1 MINIIEQFEKET
13 GYKLEIRNGKPYYIG
28 DLDLRDITISFIP
41 NDLTVDGKL
50 ILKGDSAK
58 LMPENLTVLDSLSI
72 YRANIKSLPNNLVV
86 RHGLD
91 LTDSTVEN
99 MPNNTIIGGWLNLRD
114 TEITDLPDNLTIGGN
129 LYLRNTIIT
138 SLPNNLTVGGGI
150 DLHNCPIKTLPQNLT
165 VHGFLDLEDSNITS
179 LPDNLTIRGFLNLA
193 YTDIIKLPNNL
204 TVGGYLNLEGTKIEE
219 VPNDSFICGSIYY
232 NDNREFHPA
241 LPIEKN
247 TKLEKIQEEPIFWKS
262 NGVKYIKIDGILS
275 IIDSHHGNVY
285 RTHQVGYDKELYI
298 VTDGENNWAHG
309 ETLKEAKLDLIYKIS
324 DRDTSAYKNMSLNDI
339 LTFEDAIVAYRV
351 ITGACSAGT
360 RYFIEHRL
368 PEPRKKTYTIGEII
382 KLTDNEYGNDKFK
395 KFFEKMVINEINK
408 IDNENPKN

>member
-1 MINIIEQFEKET
+1 MNNIIEQFEKET

-129 LYLRNTIIT
+129 LYLLNTKIT

-193 YTDIIKLPNNL
+193 YTDIIKIPNNL

-219 VPNDSFICGSIYY
+219 VPNDSFIYGCVYY
-232 NDNREFHPA
+232 NNNRIFYPA
-241 LPIEKN
+241 LPIEDYDKRQKFRN
-247 TKLEKIQEEPIFWKS
+247 EPIFWES
-262 NGVKYIKIDGILS
+262 NGVRYIKVDYILS

-324 DRDTSAYKNMSLNDI
+324 DRDTSAYKNMSLDDV
-339 LTFEDAIVAYRV
+339 LTFEEAIIAYRT

-360 RYFIEHRL
+360 RDFIEHRL

-382 KLTDNEYGNDKFK
+382 ELTDNEYGSDKFK
-395 KFFEKMVINEINK
+395 EFFGK
-408 IDNENPKN
+408 

>member
-1 MINIIEQFEKET
+1 MNDIIELFEKET

-28 DLDLRDITISFIP
+28 DLDLRDITVSSIP

-50 ILKGDSAK
+50 FLKGDNAK
-58 LMPENLTVLDSLSI
+58 LMPDNLTVLDTLSI
-72 YRANIKSLPNNLVV
+72 WCANIKSLPNNLIV
-86 RHGLD
+86 RYGLD
-91 LTDSTVEN
+91 LIDSTIEKI
-99 MPNNTIIGGWLNLRD
+99 PNNIVIGGWLILNN
-114 TEITDLPDNLTIGGN
+114 TEITELPDNLTIGGT
-129 LYLRNTIIT
+129 LYLHNSKIT

-150 DLHNCPIKTLPQNLT
+150 ELSNSSIKTLPKNLT
-165 VHGFLDLEDSNITS
+165 VPGFLDLAETKIKS
-179 LPDNLTIRGFLNLA
+179 LPDNLTVGGYLSLE
-193 YTDIIKLPNNL
+193 YSDIIKLPNNL
-204 TVGGYLNLEGTKIEE
+204 IVGGYLNLEGTKIEE
-219 VPNDSFICGSIYY
+219 VPNDSFIGGCIYY

-247 TKLEKIQEEPIFWKS
+247 NKLEKIQEEPIFWGY
-262 NGVKYIKIDGILS
+262 NGVKYIKVDDILS

-324 DRDTSAYKNMSLNDI
+324 DRDTSAYKNMSLDDV
-339 LTFEDAIVAYRV
+339 LTFEEAIIAYRT

-382 KLTDNEYGNDKFK
+382 ELTDNEYGSDKFK
-395 KFFEKMVINEINK
+395 EFFGK
-408 IDNENPKN
+408 